1 MGYRSWD
8 RPTLG
13 HVPPLAC
20 RNMGHD
26 TSLRPQKAAREA
38 AAGCGAADSAADGD
52 ADAGEA
58 ATYRAAGPQ
67 GTPGAQAASG
77 PGTSRGGGRLLVA
90 SNRGPLSFTLAR
102 DGSLSARRGGGGL
115 VSGLM
120 PGLASLSDR
129 AEVTWICAA
138 LSDADREA
146 ARQDPDGSRF
156 GIETGVAAG
165 GRTSVR
171 ALDIPADTFQGAY
184 NAVANATL
192 WFVHHLLFDTP
203 VQPRFGPA
211 FRRDWQS
218 YIAYNE
224 AFASALARGAAPEP
238 AAARVL
244 VQDYHLALVPR
255 MLRELVPGIR
265 IAHFSHTP
273 WAPVDYYRIL
283 PDYAGRAVLDGM
295 LGADHVGF
303 LCQRWADAFLDC
315 CEALLG
321 AQVDRAA
328 QRVIH
333 RGHVT
338 GVGVHP
344 LGVDAPALRERARG
358 DDVEAHV
365 SALTE
370 EAAGRKLIVR
380 IDRTELSKNIL
391 RGLGAYRELLTT
403 RPEWRGR
410 VIHVAFAYPSRGN
423 VPGYREYTEE
433 VLQAA
438 ARITEEFATA
448 DWNPLVLEVRDD
460 YARSLA
466 AARVAD
472 VLVVN
477 PIRDGMNLVAE
488 EGPVLSDRGCAL
500 VLSREA
506 GAAALLGSDA
516 LLVNPYDVSAT
527 ANAMHQALLMPEDER
542 RRRCTALAAAAA
554 SKAPAQWLSSQLD
567 ALG

>member
-1 MGYRSWD
+1 
-8 RPTLG
+8 
-13 HVPPLAC
+13 
-20 RNMGHD
+20 MGHN
-26 TSLRPQKAAREA
+26 SSPCR
-38 AAGCGAADSAADGD
+38 AAGSGETAPGGGTDGDGD
-52 ADAGEA
+52 AGEPA
-58 ATYRAAGPQ
+58 SHREAGPGDAPGHQ
-67 GTPGAQAASG
+67 PFPGAD
-77 PGTSRGGGRLLVA
+77 SRHDGGCLLVA
-90 SNRGPLSFTLAR
+90 SNRGPLSFTLAA

-120 PGLASLSDR
+120 PGLSSLAGK
-129 AEVTWICAA
+129 AEVLWICAA
-138 LSDADREA
+138 LSDADRAA
-146 ARQDPDGSRF
+146 ARSDPEGTRF
-156 GIETGVAAG
+156 GIEAVGPSG
-165 GRTSVR
+165 GRTAVR

-192 WFVHHLLFDTP
+192 WFVHHLLFETP
-203 VQPRFGPA
+203 VEPRFGPA

-218 YIAYNE
+218 YVAYNE
-224 AFASALARGAAPEP
+224 AFARALAAGATAAPVT
-238 AAARVL
+238 ARAL
-244 VQDYHLALVPR
+244 VQDYHLSLVPR
-255 MLRELVPGIR
+255 ILRDMVPGIR

-283 PDYAGRAVLDGM
+283 PDDIGRAVLDGI
-295 LGADHVGF
+295 LGADHAGF

-338 GVGVHP
+338 SVGVHP
-344 LGVDAPALRERARG
+344 LGVDAPALRERAHAA
-358 DDVEAHV
+358 DVGAHV
-365 SALTE
+365 TALTTA
-370 EAAGRKLIVR
+370 AAGRKLIVR
-380 IDRTELSKNIL
+380 IDRAELSKNIL
-391 RGLGAYRELLTT
+391 RGLAAYRELLIT
-403 RPEWRGR
+403 RPEWRGK
-410 VIHVAFAYPSRGN
+410 VIHVAFAYPSRSS
-423 VPGYREYTEE
+423 VPGYREYTEK
-433 VLQAA
+433 VLRMA
-438 ARITEEFATA
+438 ARITAEFGTA
-448 DWNPLVLEVRDD
+448 DWDPLILEVKDD

-527 ANAMHQALLMPEDER
+527 ANAMHQALLMPDDER
-542 RRRCTALAAAAA
+542 RRRCTALATAAAA
-554 SKAPAQWLSSQLD
+554 KSPGQWLIAQLE

>member
-1 MGYRSWD
+1 
-8 RPTLG
+8 
-13 HVPPLAC
+13 
-20 RNMGHD
+20 MGHD
-26 TSLRPQKAAREA
+26 TSLRSETAAGEA
-38 AAGCGAADSAADGD
+38 AAGGGAADGD

-58 ATYRAAGPQ
+58 ATYGVAGPQ
-67 GTPGAQAASG
+67 GTPAAQAAPG
-77 PGTSRGGGRLLVA
+77 PGTPRDGGRLLVA
-90 SNRGPLSFTLAR
+90 SNRGPLSFTLAP

-129 AEVTWICAA
+129 VEVMWICAA

-156 GIETGVAAG
+156 GIETGGAAR

-171 ALDIPADTFQGAY
+171 ALDIPAGTFQGAY

-192 WFVHHLLFDTP
+192 WFIHHLLFDTP

-218 YIAYNE
+218 YVAYNE
-224 AFASALARGAAPEP
+224 AFASALAHGAVPDP

-283 PDYAGRAVLDGM
+283 PDDVGRAVLDGM

-333 RGHVT
+333 RDHVT
-338 GVGVHP
+338 GVGIHP

-358 DDVEAHV
+358 ADVEAHV

-370 EAAGRKLIVR
+370 AAAGRKLIVR

-391 RGLGAYRELLTT
+391 RGLGAYREMLIT

-410 VIHVAFAYPSRGN
+410 VIHVALAYPSRGN

-433 VLQAA
+433 VLETA

-448 DWNPLVLEVRDD
+448 DWNPLVLEVKDD
-460 YARSLA
+460 YSRSLA

-527 ANAMHQALLMPEDER
+527 ANAMHEALLMPEGER

-554 SKAPAQWLSSQLD
+554 SKAPAQWLASQLD

>member
-1 MGYRSWD
+1 
-8 RPTLG
+8 
-13 HVPPLAC
+13 
-20 RNMGHD
+20 MGHD
-26 TSLRPQKAAREA
+26 TSLRSETAAGEA
-38 AAGCGAADSAADGD
+38 AAGGGAADGD

-58 ATYRAAGPQ
+58 ATYGVAGPQ
-67 GTPGAQAASG
+67 GTPAAQAAPG
-77 PGTSRGGGRLLVA
+77 PGTPRDGGRLLVA
-90 SNRGPLSFTLAR
+90 SNRGPLSFTLAP

-129 AEVTWICAA
+129 VEVMWICAA

-156 GIETGVAAG
+156 GIETGGAAG

-224 AFASALARGAAPEP
+224 AFASALARSAAPEP

-283 PDYAGRAVLDGM
+283 PDYAGGAVLDGM

-358 DDVEAHV
+358 ADVEAHV

-370 EAAGRKLIVR
+370 AAAGRKLIVR
-380 IDRTELSKNIL
+380 IDRAELSKNIL
-391 RGLGAYRELLTT
+391 RGLGAYREMLTT

-410 VIHVAFAYPSRGN
+410 VIHVALAYPSRGN

-433 VLQAA
+433 VLETA

-448 DWNPLVLEVRDD
+448 DWNPLVLEVKDD

-527 ANAMHQALLMPEDER
+527 ANAMHQALLMPEGER

-554 SKAPAQWLSSQLD
+554 SKAPAQWLTSQLD

>member
-1 MGYRSWD
+1 
-8 RPTLG
+8 
-13 HVPPLAC
+13 
-20 RNMGHD
+20 MGHNC
-26 TSLRPQKAAREA
+26 SPCREA
-38 AAGCGAADSAADGD
+38 TSGETTPDGGTDSDGD
-52 ADAGEA
+52 AGEPA
-58 ATYRAAGPQ
+58 SQREAGPGDAPGHQ
-67 GTPGAQAASG
+67 AFPGAD
-77 PGTSRGGGRLLVA
+77 SRHDGGCLLVA
-90 SNRGPLSFTLAR
+90 SNRGPLSFTLAA

-120 PGLASLSDR
+120 PGLSSLAGQ
-129 AEVTWICAA
+129 AEVLWICAA
-138 LSDADREA
+138 LTDADRAA
-146 ARQDPDGSRF
+146 ARSDPEGTRF
-156 GIETGVAAG
+156 GIEAAGPSG
-165 GRTSVR
+165 GRTAVR

-192 WFVHHLLFDTP
+192 WFVHHLLFETP
-203 VQPRFGPA
+203 VEPRFGPA

-218 YIAYNE
+218 YVAYNE
-224 AFASALARGAAPEP
+224 AFARALAAGATAAPVT
-238 AAARVL
+238 ARAL
-244 VQDYHLALVPR
+244 VQDYHLSLVPR
-255 MLRELVPGIR
+255 MLRDMVPGIR

-283 PDYAGRAVLDGM
+283 PDDVGRAVLDGI
-295 LGADHVGF
+295 LGADHAGF

-338 GVGVHP
+338 SVGVHP
-344 LGVDAPALRERARG
+344 LGVDAPALRERAHAA
-358 DDVEAHV
+358 DVGAHV
-365 SALTE
+365 TALTT
-370 EAAGRKLIVR
+370 AGAGRKLIVR
-380 IDRTELSKNIL
+380 IDRAELSKNIL
-391 RGLGAYRELLTT
+391 RGLAAYRELLIT
-403 RPEWRGR
+403 RPEWRGK
-410 VIHVAFAYPSRGN
+410 VIHVAFAYPSRSR

-433 VLQAA
+433 VLRMA
-438 ARITEEFATA
+438 ARITAEFGTA
-448 DWNPLVLEVRDD
+448 DWDPLILEVKDD

-527 ANAMHQALLMPEDER
+527 AHAMHQALLMPDDER
-542 RRRCTALAAAAA
+542 RRRCTALATAAAA
-554 SKAPAQWLSSQLD
+554 KSPGQGLIAQLD

>member
-1 MGYRSWD
+1 MGYRSSD
-8 RPTLG
+8 RPALRY
-13 HVPPLAC
+13 VPPLAC
-20 RNMGHD
+20 RDMGHN
-26 TSLRPQKAAREA
+26 TSLLPETAAGEA
-38 AAGCGAADSAADGD
+38 AAGGGAADGD

-58 ATYRAAGPQ
+58 ATFRVAGLH
-67 GTPGAQAASG
+67 GTPGAQAAPG
-77 PGTSRGGGRLLVA
+77 PGTPRDGGRLLVA
-90 SNRGPLSFTLAR
+90 SNRGPLSFTVAP

-129 AEVTWICAA
+129 AEVMWICAA

-156 GIETGVAAG
+156 GIETRGAAG

-224 AFASALARGAAPEP
+224 AFASALAAGARRRSQPRPGCSYRTTTWRWPRGCCGNS
-238 AAARVL
+238 
-244 VQDYHLALVPR
+244 
-255 MLRELVPGIR
+255 VPGIR

-283 PDYAGRAVLDGM
+283 PDDVGRAVLDGM

-344 LGVDAPALRERARG
+344 LGVDAPALRE
-358 DDVEAHV
+358 
-365 SALTE
+365 
-370 EAAGRKLIVR
+370 AG
-380 IDRTELSKNIL
+380 
-391 RGLGAYRELLTT
+391 
-403 RPEWRGR
+403 
-410 VIHVAFAYPSRGN
+410 
-423 VPGYREYTEE
+423 PG
-433 VLQAA
+433 
-438 ARITEEFATA
+438 
-448 DWNPLVLEVRDD
+448 
-460 YARSLA
+460 
-466 AARVAD
+466 
-472 VLVVN
+472 
-477 PIRDGMNLVAE
+477 
-488 EGPVLSDRGCAL
+488 
-500 VLSREA
+500 
-506 GAAALLGSDA
+506 
-516 LLVNPYDVSAT
+516 
-527 ANAMHQALLMPEDER
+527 R
-542 RRRCTALAAAAA
+542 RRRSTR
-554 SKAPAQWLSSQLD
+554 QRR
-567 ALG
+567 

>member
-1 MGYRSWD
+1 MLTPGR
-8 RPTLG
+8 RPLSG
-13 HVPPLAC
+13 WPGLH
-20 RNMGHD
+20 
-26 TSLRPQKAAREA
+26 
-38 AAGCGAADSAADGD
+38 
-52 ADAGEA
+52 
-58 ATYRAAGPQ
+58 
-67 GTPGAQAASG
+67 GTPGAQAAPG
-77 PGTSRGGGRLLVA
+77 PGTPRDGGRLLVA
-90 SNRGPLSFTLAR
+90 SNRGPLSFTVAP

-129 AEVTWICAA
+129 AEVMWICAA

-156 GIETGVAAG
+156 GIETRGAAG

-224 AFASALARGAAPEP
+224 AFASALSRAAAPEP

-244 VQDYHLALVPR
+244 VQDYHLALAPR

-283 PDYAGRAVLDGM
+283 PDYVGRAVLDGM

-303 LCQRWADAFLDC
+303 LCQRWAGAFLDC

-358 DDVEAHV
+358 ADVEAHV
-365 SALTE
+365 SVLTE
-370 EAAGRKLIVR
+370 AAAGRKLIVR

-433 VLQAA
+433 VLKAA
-438 ARITEEFATA
+438 ARITEEFGTA

-488 EGPVLSDRGCAL
+488 EGPVLSDHGCAL

-542 RRRCTALAAAAA
+542 RRRCSAMAAVAA
-554 SKAPAQWLSSQLD
+554 SKAPAQWLTSQLD
-567 ALG
+567 ALC

>member
-1 MGYRSWD
+1 MGYSSSD
-8 RPTLG
+8 RPALG

-20 RNMGHD
+20 QDMGYD
-26 TSLRPQKAAREA
+26 TSLRPETAAGEA
-38 AAGCGAADSAADGD
+38 AAGDGAADGD

-58 ATYRAAGPQ
+58 ATSRAAGPQ
-67 GTPGAQAASG
+67 GTPAAQAAPG
-77 PGTSRGGGRLLVA
+77 PGAPRDGGRLLVA
-90 SNRGPLSFTLAR
+90 SNRGPLSFTLAP

-129 AEVTWICAA
+129 AEVMWICAA

-156 GIETGVAAG
+156 GIETGGAAG
-165 GRTSVR
+165 ARTSVR

-224 AFASALARGAAPEP
+224 AFASALARSAAPEP

-283 PDYAGRAVLDGM
+283 PDYAGGAVLDGM

-303 LCQRWADAFLDC
+303 LCQRWAAAFLDC

-358 DDVEAHV
+358 ADVEAHV

-370 EAAGRKLIVR
+370 AAAGRKLIVR

-391 RGLGAYRELLTT
+391 RGLAAYRELLTT

-410 VIHVAFAYPSRGN
+410 VSHVAFAYPSRGN

-433 VLQAA
+433 VLKTA

-448 DWNPLVLEVRDD
+448 DWNPLVLEVKDD

-466 AARVAD
+466 AARAAD

-488 EGPVLSDRGCAL
+488 EGPVLSDHGCAL

-542 RRRCTALAAAAA
+542 RRRCTALASAAA
-554 SKAPAQWLSSQLD
+554 SKAPAQWLTSQLD

>member
-1 MGYRSWD
+1 MGYRSSD
-8 RPTLG
+8 RPALG

-20 RNMGHD
+20 QDMGYD
-26 TSLRPQKAAREA
+26 TSLRPETAAGEA
-38 AAGCGAADSAADGD
+38 AAGDGAADGD

-58 ATYRAAGPQ
+58 ATSRAAGPQ
-67 GTPGAQAASG
+67 GTPAAQAAPG
-77 PGTSRGGGRLLVA
+77 PGAPRDGGRLLVA
-90 SNRGPLSFTLAR
+90 SNRGPLSFTLAP

-129 AEVTWICAA
+129 AEVMWICAA

-156 GIETGVAAG
+156 GIEAGGAAG

-224 AFASALARGAAPEP
+224 AFASALARSAAPEP

-283 PDYAGRAVLDGM
+283 PDYAGGAVLDGM

-358 DDVEAHV
+358 ADVEAHV

-370 EAAGRKLIVR
+370 AAAGRKLIVR

-391 RGLGAYRELLTT
+391 RGLAAYRELLTT

-433 VLQAA
+433 VLKTA

-448 DWNPLVLEVRDD
+448 DWNPLVLEVKDD

-466 AARVAD
+466 AARAAD

-542 RRRCTALAAAAA
+542 RRRCTALASAAA
-554 SKAPAQWLSSQLD
+554 SKAPAQWLTSQLD

>member
-1 MGYRSWD
+1 MGYRSSD
-8 RPTLG
+8 RPALG

-20 RNMGHD
+20 QDMGYD
-26 TSLRPQKAAREA
+26 TSLRPETAAGEA
-38 AAGCGAADSAADGD
+38 AAGDGAADGD

-58 ATYRAAGPQ
+58 ATSRAAGPQ
-67 GTPGAQAASG
+67 GTPAAQAAPG
-77 PGTSRGGGRLLVA
+77 PGAPRDGGRLLVA
-90 SNRGPLSFTLAR
+90 SNRGPLSFTLAP

-129 AEVTWICAA
+129 AEVMWICAA

-156 GIETGVAAG
+156 GIETGGAAR

-171 ALDIPADTFQGAY
+171 ALDIPAGTFQGAY

-192 WFVHHLLFDTP
+192 WFIHHLLFDTP

-218 YIAYNE
+218 YVAYNE
-224 AFASALARGAAPEP
+224 AFASALAHGAVPDP

-283 PDYAGRAVLDGM
+283 PDYAGGAVLDGM

-333 RGHVT
+333 RDHVT
-338 GVGVHP
+338 GVGIHP

-358 DDVEAHV
+358 ADVEAHV

-370 EAAGRKLIVR
+370 AAAGRKLIVR

-391 RGLGAYRELLTT
+391 RGLGAYREMLIT

-410 VIHVAFAYPSRGN
+410 VIHVALAYPSRGN

-433 VLQAA
+433 VLETA

-448 DWNPLVLEVRDD
+448 DWNPLVLEVKDD
-460 YARSLA
+460 YSRSLA

-527 ANAMHQALLMPEDER
+527 ANAMHEALLMPEGER

-554 SKAPAQWLSSQLD
+554 SKAPAQWLASQLD

>member
-1 MGYRSWD
+1 MGYRSSD
-8 RPTLG
+8 RPALG

-20 RNMGHD
+20 QDMGYD
-26 TSLRPQKAAREA
+26 TSLRPETAAGEA
-38 AAGCGAADSAADGD
+38 AVGDGAADGD

-58 ATYRAAGPQ
+58 ATSRAAGPQ
-67 GTPGAQAASG
+67 GTPAAQAAPG
-77 PGTSRGGGRLLVA
+77 PGAPRDGGRLLVA
-90 SNRGPLSFTLAR
+90 SNRGPLSFTLAP

-129 AEVTWICAA
+129 VEVMWICAA

-156 GIETGVAAG
+156 GIETGGAAR

-224 AFASALARGAAPEP
+224 AFASALARSAAPEP

-283 PDYAGRAVLDGM
+283 PDYAGGAVLDGM

-333 RGHVT
+333 RDHVT
-338 GVGVHP
+338 GVGIHP

-358 DDVEAHV
+358 ADVEAHV

-370 EAAGRKLIVR
+370 AAAGRKLIVR

-391 RGLGAYRELLTT
+391 RGLGAYREMLIT

-410 VIHVAFAYPSRGN
+410 VIHVALAYPSRGN

-433 VLQAA
+433 VLETA

-448 DWNPLVLEVRDD
+448 DWNPLVLEVKDD
-460 YARSLA
+460 YSRSLA

-527 ANAMHQALLMPEDER
+527 ANAMHEALLMPEGER

-554 SKAPAQWLSSQLD
+554 SKAPAQWLASQLD

>member
-1 MGYRSWD
+1 
-8 RPTLG
+8 
-13 HVPPLAC
+13 
-20 RNMGHD
+20 MGHN
-26 TSLRPQKAAREA
+26 SSPCREA
-38 AAGCGAADSAADGD
+38 ASGETAPGGGTDGD
-52 ADAGEA
+52 GDAGEA
-58 ATYRAAGPQ
+58 ASHRGAGPGDAPGYQ
-67 GTPGAQAASG
+67 ALPGAD
-77 PGTSRGGGRLLVA
+77 SRHDGSRLLVA
-90 SNRGPLSFTLAR
+90 SNRGPLSFILAA

-120 PGLASLSDR
+120 PGLSSLASQ
-129 AEVTWICAA
+129 AEVLWICAA
-138 LSDADREA
+138 LSDADRAA
-146 ARQDPDGSRF
+146 ARSDPDGTRF
-156 GIETGVAAG
+156 GVEATGPSG
-165 GRTSVR
+165 GRTAVR

-192 WFVHHLLFDTP
+192 WFVHHLLFETP
-203 VQPRFGPA
+203 VEPRFGPA

-218 YIAYNE
+218 YVAYNE
-224 AFASALARGAAPEP
+224 AFARALTAGAA
-238 AAARVL
+238 AAPVTARVL
-244 VQDYHLALVPR
+244 VQDYHLSLVPR
-255 MLRELVPGIR
+255 MLRDMAPGIR

-283 PDYAGRAVLDGM
+283 PDDIGRAVLDGI
-295 LGADHVGF
+295 LGADHAGF

-328 QRVIH
+328 QQVIH

-344 LGVDAPALRERARG
+344 LGVDAPALRERARAA
-358 DDVEAHV
+358 DVGAHV
-365 SALTE
+365 TALTTA
-370 EAAGRKLIVR
+370 AAGRRLIVR
-380 IDRTELSKNIL
+380 IDRAELSKNIL
-391 RGLGAYRELLTT
+391 RGLAAYRELLIT
-403 RPEWRGR
+403 RPEWRGK
-410 VIHVAFAYPSRGN
+410 VIHVAFAYPSRSN

-433 VLQAA
+433 MLRMAA
-438 ARITEEFATA
+438 AITAEFGTA
-448 DWNPLVLEVRDD
+448 DWDPLILEVKDD

-527 ANAMHQALLMPEDER
+527 ANAMHQALLMPDGER
-542 RRRCTALAAAAA
+542 LRRCNALAAAAA
-554 SKAPAQWLSSQLD
+554 AKSPGQWLIAQLD
-567 ALG
+567 ALC